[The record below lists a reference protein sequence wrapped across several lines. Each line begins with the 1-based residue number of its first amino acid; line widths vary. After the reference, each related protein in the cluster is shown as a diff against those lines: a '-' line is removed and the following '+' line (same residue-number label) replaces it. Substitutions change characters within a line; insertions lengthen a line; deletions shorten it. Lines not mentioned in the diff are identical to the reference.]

1 MNRIDDKR
9 IRRGIKRF
17 VGDILVDAAVALVVC
32 VDKLGT
38 FVLESL
44 FAAVD
49 PYILQAE

>member
-17 VGDILVDAAVALVVC
+17 VGDILVDAAVALD
-32 VDKLGT
+32 DKLGT

-49 PYILQAE
+49 PYILQVE